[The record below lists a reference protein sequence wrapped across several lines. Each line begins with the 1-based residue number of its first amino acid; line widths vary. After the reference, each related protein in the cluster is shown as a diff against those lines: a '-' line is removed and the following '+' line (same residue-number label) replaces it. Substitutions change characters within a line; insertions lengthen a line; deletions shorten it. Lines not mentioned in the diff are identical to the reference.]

1 MLVSN
6 FFSMLFVIGVSASP
20 PPPPNEWVTG
30 CGAECYSMWTSPAPA
45 GDSSNTCGSR
55 AEWMWDNKDTQSWIQ
70 SLNLADRAA
79 FCDFVARDTGT
90 NGDACVKCRSDYV
103 TPPPKPPPSPPLPPS
118 PPPRPLPPP
127 PSDPRPPPSP
137 FPPIVAGQSVV
148 RKTRFTATVSS
159 VALAAF
165 DAAAWKAT
173 MASTL
178 GVPASTVSTSASVQ
192 RIPPSWEKRRGLR
205 ARRLVAGIVG
215 TLGTAV
221 ETLVAVSSDA
231 QAASTQASMDA
242 LTISQI
248 SSATSTTVLRK
259 TPAYTSR
266 VVETA
271 SLPPPPS
278 PSPSPPPPCQTTAS
292 IASCS
297 ASATVGNNPCS
308 NAYNGQVHTFN
319 DGNDWE
325 QGKTWNSGVATPEVT
340 LVFASSASVS
350 GFRFANRKS
359 YTTDVGSGRRA
370 NDLATQVRVTLYSA
384 DPGSGGA
391 QMGGTYTV
399 DLMDVG
405 DAYHCQLNPN
415 AAGCG
420 EDDWSNKHYDIAST
434 AVSGVGAAKIEVVS
448 AHGSSSG
455 ANGIEFGDY
464 LCIPSSPPPPPSDPP
479 PPPSPTPLVC
489 PTTGRAS
496 GAVTVS
502 GRDILVNGSPL
513 TVKGIV
519 YQPIPAGADPGA
531 GSQFA
536 SFVAQ
541 DAPLMQAAGIN
552 TIRTFEPIT
561 DTAVLDTL
569 LAHGIYVFMTV
580 YLGSQY
586 ASISTLT
593 ENICRVQTH
602 DAVIGWMIYNEIN
615 LSYKDSNQ
623 NDDDAR
629 IRGELAPEAANIT
642 AAVRAVDTSRPTII
656 SWSNIPSRHQVEWFD
671 FDIWAT
677 NLYEGI
683 TFGNKINDFGREW
696 DGPFFLSE
704 YGIDSYST
712 TLGREDEETHAAE
725 IASLANDLFLHSRV
739 HGGVCSG
746 GTLFSW
752 EDGGLAREPA
762 LEPQTHHPPRAPP
775 MCHPAL
781 QAGGK

>member
-1 MLVSN
+1 
-6 FFSMLFVIGVSASP
+6 
-20 PPPPNEWVTG
+20 
-30 CGAECYSMWTSPAPA
+30 MWTNQNS
-45 GDSSNTCGSR
+45 
-55 AEWMWDNKDTQSWIQ
+55 QSWIQ
-70 SLNLADRAA
+70 ALNLADRAA
-79 FCDFVARDTGT
+79 FCDYIGRDT
-90 NGDACVKCRSDYV
+90 NNVGDACVKCRSDYV
-103 TPPPKPPPSPPLPPS
+103 TPPPKPPPSPPRPPS

-127 PSDPRPPPSP
+127 PSSPNPPPLP
-137 FPPIVAGQSVV
+137 FPPLVAGQSVV
-148 RKTRFTATVSS
+148 RTTRFTSTVSS
-159 VALAAF
+159 VTLAAF
-165 DAAAWKAT
+165 DASAWQTA

-178 GVPASTVSTSASVQ
+178 GVQASTVTTSASVQ
-192 RIPPSWEKRRGLR
+192 RIPPSWEDVNRRSLR
-205 ARRLVAGIVG
+205 SRRLVAGIVG

-221 ETLVAVSSDA
+221 ETLVAVSSDT
-231 QAASTQASMDA
+231 QAATVQASMDA

-248 SSATSTTVLRK
+248 SSATSTTVIRK

-266 VVETA
+266 AVETA
-271 SLPPPPS
+271 SPPPP
-278 PSPSPPPPCQTTAS
+278 PSPPPPCQTTAS

-297 ASATVGNNPCS
+297 ASATTGNNPCA
-308 NAYNGQVHTFN
+308 NAYNGLVHTFN

-325 QGKTWNSGVATPEVT
+325 QGKTWNSGVATPDVT
-340 LVFASSASVS
+340 LVFTSSASVS
-350 GFRFANRKS
+350 GFRFSNRKS
-359 YTTDVGSGRRA
+359 YTTDAGAGRRA
-370 NDLATQVRVTLYSA
+370 NDLATQVRVTLYTA
-384 DPGSGGA
+384 DPSSGGT
-391 QMGGTYTV
+391 QIGGTYTV

-405 DAYHCQLNPN
+405 DAYHCQLNPS

-420 EDDWSNKHYDIAST
+420 EDDWTDKYYNVVSS
-434 AVSGVGAAKIEVVS
+434 AVSGVGAAKIEVIA

-455 ANGIEFGDY
+455 ANGIEFGNY
-464 LCIPSSPPPPPSDPP
+464 LCIPPSPPPPPFDPP
-479 PPPSPTPLVC
+479 PGAC
-489 PTTGRAS
+489 PTSGRAS

-513 TVKGIV
+513 TVKGVV

-531 GSQFA
+531 GAQFA
-536 SFVAQ
+536 SHVAQ

-580 YLGSQY
+580 YLGAQY
-586 ASISTLT
+586 ASIATVQD
-593 ENICRVQTH
+593 NICKVQTH

-615 LSYKDSNQ
+615 LSYKDLNQ

-629 IRGELAPEAANIT
+629 IQSELAPEAANIT
-642 AAVRAVDTSRPTII
+642 AAVRAVDSSRPTII
-656 SWSNIPSRHQVEWFD
+656 SWSNIPSRHQIAWFD

-704 YGIDSYST
+704 YGIDSFST
-712 TLGREDEETHAAE
+712 SLGREDEETHAAE
-725 IASLANDLFLHSRV
+725 VASLANDLFLHSRV

-752 EDGGLAREPA
+752 EDGTRARRT
-762 LEPQTHHPPRAPP
+762 LTSSHMTHPQCPPVLPSR
-775 MCHPAL
+775 L
-781 QAGGK
+781 QAGGR